1 MSISYS
7 AGGAQIGTFL
17 NPLPHVQHAR
27 DAVDETPGEEKT
39 LGLTTAPI
47 TQSPSARHLVLN
59 FDGIELEGYESVS
72 VSTKFNLDVIY
83 QTVANRRLAFDN
95 MTWQVPI
102 MALSAHA
109 FLFTISLDA
118 GSSRTAR
125 ILSMGLSFLI
135 TLLTARLFIGHM
147 KREVS
152 DRAWLSA
159 FEKQYLPA
167 ICQTHIKNWK
177 FRTDVHPRKAG
188 WMYPLF
194 IFPAFGVW
202 RDGLMVIGGCALAVI
217 ALTIWRPDLLEGNGP
232 TCPPTTCVCSAGL

>member
-7 AGGAQIGTFL
+7 AGGAHNGTFL
-17 NPLPHVQHAR
+17 NPLPT
-27 DAVDETPGEEKT
+27 VDRNRHSPG
-39 LGLTTAPI
+39 TTAGDEGLKSVTPEEN
-47 TQSPSARHLVLN
+47 SRHMILN
-59 FDGIELEGYESVS
+59 FDGIEMEGYESVT

-109 FLFTISLDA
+109 FLFTISLASDT
-118 GSSRTAR
+118 SRTAR
-125 ILSMGLSFLI
+125 IMSMGLSFLI

-152 DRAWLSA
+152 DRAWLAA
-159 FEKQYLPA
+159 FEKQYLPPL
-167 ICQTHIKNWK
+167 CQTHIKDWK
-177 FRTDVHPRKAG
+177 FRTNVRPKKAG

-194 IFPAFGVW
+194 VFPAFGVW
-202 RDGLMVIGGCALAVI
+202 RDGLMIIGGCALAVI
-217 ALTIWRPDLLEGNGP
+217 GMTIWKPELLEK
-232 TCPPTTCVCSAGL
+232 SS